1 MSRHVL
7 LCEPSHFRIAYEINP
22 WMNQR
27 VPVEGPRA
35 LDQWHGLREVLVDLG
50 VRVELVGQRFEVP
63 DMTFTANAGVVI
75 GDRFVPANFRFRERQ
90 AEQPYFREWF
100 AARGYE
106 VYDIH
111 EPHYWEGEGDV
122 LAAPDDP
129 ALVCGGYRFRT
140 ERGALDHLEAALG
153 VPVLRLELVD
163 PRYYHLDT
171 CLCPLGR
178 GRAMVVREAF
188 APESFRALAEA
199 FDDLIEVPPADAARF
214 ACNALVVDDRVVL
227 DAGCDD
233 TERALRAR
241 DLVPVPTPTDEFL
254 KSGGSVKCLVLQ
266 LDAFVSASSS

>member
-7 LCEPSHFRIAYEINP
+7 LCEPRHFRIAYEINP
-22 WMNQR
+22 WMDRR
-27 VPVEGPRA
+27 VPVERARA
-35 LDQWHGLREVLVDLG
+35 LAQWQGLRAVLADLG
-50 VRVELVGQRFEVP
+50 VRVELVEQHPEVP
-63 DMTFTANAGVVI
+63 DMTFTANAGVVV
-75 GDRFVPANFRFRERQ
+75 GNRFIPASFRFRERQ

-100 AARGYE
+100 VARGYE

-111 EPHYWEGEGDV
+111 DPHYWEGEGDV

-129 ALVCGGYRFRT
+129 SLVCAGYRFRT
-140 ERGALDHLEAALG
+140 ERGALEHIEAALG
-153 VPVLRLELVD
+153 VAITPLELVN

-188 APESFRALAEA
+188 APESFRALAEV
-199 FDDLIEVPPADAARF
+199 FDDLIEVSPADAARF

-227 DAGCDD
+227 NAGCQT
-233 TERALRAR
+233 TEQALVAR

-266 LDAFVSASSS
+266 LDAFVAVASS